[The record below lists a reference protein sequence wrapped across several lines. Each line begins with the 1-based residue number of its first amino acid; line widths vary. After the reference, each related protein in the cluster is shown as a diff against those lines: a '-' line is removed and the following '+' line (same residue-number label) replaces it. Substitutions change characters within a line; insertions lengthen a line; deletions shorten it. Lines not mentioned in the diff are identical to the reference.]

1 MRGRRSIRAV
11 TLGRERDA
19 EWGRMTGAGARER
32 RDGAAM
38 RSLTFAFSSL
48 RAILKPRPA
57 SSAARSRV

>member
-38 RSLTFAFSSL
+38 RSLTFAFSYCAPS
-48 RAILKPRPA
+48 
-57 SSAARSRV
+57 

>member
-11 TLGRERDA
+11 TLGRERDTA
-19 EWGRMTGAGARER
+19 WGRVTGAGARER
-32 RDGAAM
+32 WDGAAM

>member
-11 TLGRERDA
+11 TLGRER
-19 EWGRMTGAGARER
+19 GRRMTGAGARER